1 MRQENGK
8 GTVKWILV
16 ICAIIAVVFVFA
28 YYISTVIKREKTK
41 ELQADLLLVQ
51 AKVEIVRGRND
62 MNKDENP
69 LKGIPLSKISE
80 KLKAKK
86 YIESRGFAADE
97 FANYYVLR
105 DSDLSAMDLN
115 KLVGKNK
122 GSYIVNYAN
131 FDVIYTEG
139 YENLNGLWCYKV
151 SEMNKQPERK
161 ETIPASNAFVEEK
174 QNAEQTQTSQ
184 ETQAT
189 QTDEEQ
195 TQTTEEAKTTTEQT
209 QTTEEAQ
216 ATTEQPALDEQSKEK
231 INYVTNKVKNII
243 IIK

>member
-1 MRQENGK
+1 MKQESGK
-8 GTVKWILV
+8 GTVKWILI
-16 ICAIIAVVFVFA
+16 ICAIIAVVVLFV

-51 AKVEIVRGRND
+51 GKVEIFRGKND

-69 LKGIPLSKISE
+69 LKGIPISRVAE

-97 FANYYVLR
+97 MANYYILR
-105 DSDLSAMDLN
+105 DSDLSAMDLQ

-139 YENLNGLWCYKV
+139 YENVNGLWCYKV
-151 SEMNKQPERK
+151 SEMNKQPEK
-161 ETIPASNAFVEEK
+161 QATIPASNAFTEEK
-174 QNAEQTQTSQ
+174 ANAEQSAEQAQTAQ
-184 ETQAT
+184 EN
-189 QTDEEQ
+189 
-195 TQTTEEAKTTTEQT
+195 TTSTEQT
-209 QTTEEAQ
+209 QTTQETQANTEQ
-216 ATTEQPALDEQSKEK
+216 ATTTQEENKQEEQPTLDEQSKGK
-231 INYVTNKVKNII
+231 IEFVTNKVKNII
-243 IIK
+243 K

>member
-8 GTVKWILV
+8 GTVKWILI
-16 ICAIIAVVFVFA
+16 ICAIIAIVVLFS
-28 YYISTVIKREKTK
+28 YYITSVIKREKTK

-97 FANYYVLR
+97 MANYYLLR
-105 DSDLSAMDLN
+105 DSDLSAMDLQ

-131 FDVIYTEG
+131 FDVIYTDG
-139 YENLNGLWCYKV
+139 YENVNGLWCYKV
-151 SEMNKQPERK
+151 SEMNKQPEK
-161 ETIPASNAFVEEK
+161 QVLIPASNAFTDEK
-174 QNAEQTQTSQ
+174 ANTEQNAEQTQTSQ
-184 ETQAT
+184 ETQTNA
-189 QTDEEQ
+189 E
-195 TQTTEEAKTTTEQT
+195 
-209 QTTEEAQ
+209 Q
-216 ATTEQPALDEQSKEK
+216 ATTTQEENKPAEQSTLDEQSKEK
-231 INYVTNKVKNII
+231 INFVTNKVKNIV
-243 IIK
+243 K